1 MNILDRP
8 RGQLMREGFVNR
20 REIAFLLIGLG
31 VGLMFAIAAAI
42 EILLSLSRVALIS
55 NVGWDKLI
63 FLVPF
68 LLLVTGLAL
77 LIRRDAK

>member
-1 MNILDRP
+1 M
-8 RGQLMREGFVNR
+8 NR